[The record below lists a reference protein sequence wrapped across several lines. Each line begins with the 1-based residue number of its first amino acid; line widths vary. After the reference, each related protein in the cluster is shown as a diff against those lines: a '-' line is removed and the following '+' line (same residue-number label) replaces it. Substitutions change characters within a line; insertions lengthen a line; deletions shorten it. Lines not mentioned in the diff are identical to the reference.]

1 MLLNLCATVIAAEE
15 YTPTYGFLLQLMV
28 FLNVFE
34 ESGFEGGYLEV
45 DTSPVQTEHMQ
56 LLCVLNRE
64 VENMVEG

>member
-34 ESGFEGGYLEV
+34 ESGF
-45 DTSPVQTEHMQ
+45 
-56 LLCVLNRE
+56 
-64 VENMVEG
+64 